1 MKHPIKRALF
11 TTSITLGAVAMMGL
25 QSCSDTED
33 PLSTNLPGMN
43 DDVAGGDS
51 GTESIAAI
59 ASANENFST
68 LVTALSEAKLVETL
82 SGEGSFTVF
91 APTNDAF
98 AALPEG
104 TLESLLADPEGAL
117 KDILLY
123 HVVGSKVDA
132 AAVVELTEAE
142 TLNGAKVTIEVVDG
156 KVILNGSA
164 EVTTTDLMANNG
176 IIHVIDAVILPP
188 TEPAASEEPP
198 KTKEPAQTIAAIASA
213 DENFSTLVTALSEA
227 KLVETLSGEGSFTVF
242 APTNDAF
249 AALPEGTLESLLA
262 DPEGALKD
270 ILLYHVVGS
279 KVDAAAVVELTEAET
294 LNGAKVTIEVVDGK
308 VILNGSAEVTS
319 TDIMANN
326 GIIHVI
332 DAVILPP
339 EEPAQSIA
347 AIASADTTFST
358 LVTALTEAK
367 LVETLSN
374 EGSYTVFAPTNAAFA
389 ALPEGT
395 LESLLADPEGALKD
409 VLLYHVVGS
418 KVDSEAVV
426 TLTEAETLNGAKVE
440 IEVVDGKVILDGVAT
455 VTTVD
460 IEASNG
466 IIHVIDAVITP

>member
-59 ASANENFST
+59 ASAN
-68 LVTALSEAKLVETL
+68 
-82 SGEGSFTVF
+82 
-91 APTNDAF
+91 
-98 AALPEG
+98 
-104 TLESLLADPEGAL
+104 
-117 KDILLY
+117 
-123 HVVGSKVDA
+123 
-132 AAVVELTEAE
+132 
-142 TLNGAKVTIEVVDG
+142 
-156 KVILNGSA
+156 
-164 EVTTTDLMANNG
+164 
-176 IIHVIDAVILPP
+176 
-188 TEPAASEEPP
+188 
-198 KTKEPAQTIAAIASA
+198 
-213 DENFSTLVTALSEA
+213 ENFSTLVTALSEA

>member
-1 MKHPIKRALF
+1 MKHPIKRALI
-11 TTSITLGAVAMMGL
+11 TTSITLGAMAMMGL

-33 PLSTNLPGMN
+33 ILSSEIPTL
-43 DDVAGGDS
+43 D
-51 GTESIAAI
+51 
-59 ASANENFST
+59 ENQ
-68 LVTALSEAKLVETL
+68 
-82 SGEGSFTVF
+82 
-91 APTNDAF
+91 PTQ
-98 AALPEG
+98 
-104 TLESLLADPEGAL
+104 S
-117 KDILLY
+117 
-123 HVVGSKVDA
+123 
-132 AAVVELTEAE
+132 
-142 TLNGAKVTIEVVDG
+142 
-156 KVILNGSA
+156 
-164 EVTTTDLMANNG
+164 
-176 IIHVIDAVILPP
+176 
-188 TEPAASEEPP
+188 
-198 KTKEPAQTIAAIASA
+198 IAAIASA

-294 LNGAKVTIEVVDGK
+294 LNGAKVTIEVIDGK

-339 EEPAQSIA
+339 TEPAASEEPAQSIA

-374 EGSYTVFAPTNAAFA
+374 EGNYTVFAPTNAAFA

-395 LESLLADPEGALKD
+395 LETLLADPEGALKD

-418 KVDSEAVV
+418 KVDSKAVV